1 MKKITISASE
11 LLTFG
16 GIEISLANKNIS
28 SLQNC
33 EISLSGK
40 ITPLCNLILEDFMQN
55 NKMFMQNNKMF
66 LQKAKPSTNEKILQ
80 EINSEENK
88 KLWASM
94 INIYSFF
101 SLQGPVFWKNNFDEF
116 KKNQLN
122 NDTKLSVKELK
133 EIFEMKI
140 DSKENLTFLF
150 ESAIPNDF
158 LRNFYALA
166 DIFKSLTKEK
176 GGNPPAAG
184 KTTVLLYNTGLFHAG
199 KEPLFFL
206 QAEKGIE
213 FLAPNL
219 NLYLYFSNSETSL
232 IEPYFDYLKNN
243 FIAITKEYET
253 FTKGKTVVDLYKKS
267 EKDKDDIQK
276 MAENA
281 RKRMLKKL
289 SNEISPEKI
298 ILDTEKRLKNF
309 ADSCNLTLNITKHDE
324 NLVFVVRGKKV
335 GTSTSFDFSIPKK
348 AIVENKDN
356 TAQMVEKELQRLAEV
371 MG

>member
-1 MKKITISASE
+1 MKKITIPASE

-16 GIEISLANKNIS
+16 GIEISLANKSIS

-40 ITPLCNLILEDFMQN
+40 ITPLCNLILDDFMQN
-55 NKMFMQNNKMF
+55 NKMFLQNNKMF

-184 KTTVLLYNTGLFHAG
+184 KTTVLLYNTELFHAG

-253 FTKGKTVVDLYKKS
+253 FTKGKTVVDLYKKT
-267 EKDKDDIQK
+267 EKDKEDIQK